1 MVTLTVVNNMQI
13 IYVVSRGHYSMYN
26 VEAVFSSSELAE
38 QYIQRVNVAGLE
50 IQEFQL
56 DLRTGSATQNPA

>member
-26 VEAVFSSSELAE
+26 VEAVFSSRELAE
-38 QYIQRVNVAGLE
+38 QYIQSMNVEALE

-56 DLRTGSATQNPA
+56 DLQVKQ